1 MTAWG
6 MVACLVV
13 AVAVWPGRGRGPT
26 GSPGPSVTPRSLPT
40 SVTSASPPR
49 PLVTDLDGDAPAG
62 LAQAVGRSAVR
73 AVPGL
78 EVAATID
85 LIVLCLAGGGGV
97 VDAVDGVATV
107 SAETVRQRLATVVAA
122 VRWGVPWGQAWAL
135 AGAEWRRVGTA
146 FALADQIGVAPT
158 GPLARA
164 SADLRTAARHEGG
177 LAAARLGVRLVLPLG
192 LTFLPAF
199 VLLTVVPLVGSLAEQ
214 LLGP

>member
-1 MTAWG
+1 MEYLKPAALVG
-6 MVACLVV
+6 SLVYSVLGILLVV
-13 AVAVWPGRGRGPT
+13 VSFIVIDKI
-26 GSPGPSVTPRSLPT
+26 TPYDLWKQ
-40 SVTSASPPR
+40 
-49 PLVTDLDGDAPAG
+49 LVEERNQP
-62 LAQAVGRSAVR
+62 
-73 AVPGL
+73 
-78 EVAATID
+78 
-85 LIVLCLAGGGGV
+85 
-97 VDAVDGVATV
+97 
-107 SAETVRQRLATVVAA
+107 LATVVAA

-192 LTFLPAF
+192 LAFLPAF